1 MKNLKGYV
9 NIKTDLDLIRIN
21 INRIEEKEK
30 TLKLEKD
37 IYLELENKYSN
48 LLAKM
53 EEKLKDCKGIDRE
66 LLYEIMIK
74 GTNVTR
80 AVDKVAINYD
90 MDSSTIWKNY
100 YPKVKKQIDNLY
112 LLLSEE
118 KQIEKGD

>member
-1 MKNLKGYV
+1 LKNLKGYI

-21 INRIEEKEK
+21 INRIEEREK

-37 IYLELENKYSN
+37 IYLELESKYSN
-48 LLAKM
+48 LLNKM
-53 EEKLKDCKGIDRE
+53 EEKLKDGRGIDRE

-100 YPKVKKQIDNLY
+100 YPKVKEKLKELENY
-112 LLLSEE
+112 ASE
-118 KQIEKGD
+118 IPV